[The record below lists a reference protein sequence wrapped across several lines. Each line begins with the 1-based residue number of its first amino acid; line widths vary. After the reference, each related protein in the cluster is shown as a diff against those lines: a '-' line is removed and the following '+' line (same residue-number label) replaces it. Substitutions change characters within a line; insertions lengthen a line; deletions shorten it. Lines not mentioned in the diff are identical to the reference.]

1 MSKNKTDA
9 LTSVVEPTPSDVV
22 MTVGGVVFLDQVYTS
37 RTLILPDGRAASVAK
52 GRITASDD
60 TLLGFLSQHSEFKQA
75 E

>member
-1 MSKNKTDA
+1 MSKNKADDLPT
-9 LTSVVEPTPSDVV
+9 VVEPPPSGVLAA
-22 MTVGGVVFLDQVYTS
+22 GGVVFLDQVYTS
-37 RTLILPDGRAASVAK
+37 RTLILPDGRGASVAK

>member
-37 RTLILPDGRAASVAK
+37 RTLILPDGRAASVAN

-60 TLLGFLSQHSEFKQA
+60 TLLGFLSQHSDFKQA

>member
-22 MTVGGVVFLDQVYTS
+22 MTVGGVVFHDQVYTS

>member
-22 MTVGGVVFLDQVYTS
+22 VTVGGVVFLDQVYTS

-60 TLLGFLSQHSEFKQA
+60 TLLGFLSQHSDFKQA

>member
-22 MTVGGVVFLDQVYTS
+22 LTVGGVVFLDQVYTS
-37 RTLILPDGRAASVAK
+37 RTLILPDGRAASVAN

-60 TLLGFLSQHSEFKQA
+60 TLLGFLSQHSDFKQA

>member
-22 MTVGGVVFLDQVYTS
+22 MTVGSVVFLDQVYTS

-60 TLLGFLSQHSEFKQA
+60 TLLGFLSQRSDFKQA

>member
-1 MSKNKTDA
+1 LAAD
-9 LTSVVEPTPSDVV
+9 
-22 MTVGGVVFLDQVYTS
+22 GGVVFHDQVYTS

-52 GRITASDD
+52 GRITARDD

>member
-9 LTSVVEPTPSDVV
+9 LTSVIEPTPSDVV

-37 RTLILPDGRAASVAK
+37 RTLILPDERAASVAQ

-60 TLLGFLSQHSEFKQA
+60 TLLGFLSQHSDFKQA

>member
-1 MSKNKTDA
+1 MSKNRGDNLPTVIEPLPSGA
-9 LTSVVEPTPSDVV
+9 LAAD
-22 MTVGGVVFLDQVYTS
+22 GGVVFHDQVYTS

-52 GRITASDD
+52 GRITARDD

>member
-60 TLLGFLSQHSEFKQA
+60 TLLGFLSQHSDFKQA

>member
-1 MSKNKTDA
+1 MSKNKTDV

-60 TLLGFLSQHSEFKQA
+60 TLLGFLSQHSDFKQA

>member
-37 RTLILPDGRAASVAK
+37 RTLILPDGRAANVAK

-60 TLLGFLSQHSEFKQA
+60 TLLGFLSQHSDFKQA

>member
-9 LTSVVEPTPSDVV
+9 LTSVVEPTPSDVL
-22 MTVGGVVFLDQVYTS
+22 MTVGGVVFHDQFYTS

-60 TLLGFLSQHSEFKQA
+60 TLLGFLSQHNDFKQA